1 MKLNIT
7 QTILVLFIIL
17 SSLNVDAKKMDF
29 PLEVVAGSAEIIVI
43 GEIYAVQNNSYTFK
57 IKETLKG
64 KKYNLISVEMFEEW
78 ICDTRI
84 EKAVKGQK
92 LCLFLKKKKSSWE
105 IINGSAGE
113 LFISGN
119 SIYLGG
125 EDSIIL
131 VNHKIARN
139 SIFLDQ
145 FKNAI
150 SDFCK
155 CYQFIGEF
163 DYFSG
168 KPQYF
173 IQTCSDLQISN
184 FKSKNKF
191 SIWLFEKMERYS
203 IQKMIFIDY
212 NSVIKPLLGFS
223 YAG

>member
-1 MKLNIT
+1 MIKNIT
-7 QTILVLFIIL
+7 QTILVLFIIF
-17 SSLNVDAKKMDF
+17 SSLKSEAKRREF
-29 PLEVVAGSAEIIVI
+29 PLVAVAGSADLIVI
-43 GEIYAVQNNSYTFK
+43 GEINGVKDNSYTFK

-64 KKYNLISVEMFEEW
+64 KKYNVISVEMFKEW
-78 ICDTRI
+78 TCDTRI

-92 LCLFLKKKKSSWE
+92 LCLFLKKKSSSWE

-113 LFISGN
+113 LFISGS

-125 EDSIIL
+125 DDSMIL
-131 VNHKIARN
+131 VNHEIARN
-139 SIFLDQ
+139 SISLAQ

-173 IQTCSDLQISN
+173 IQTCSDLQIST
-184 FKSKNKF
+184 FKCKSKF
-191 SIWLFEKMERYS
+191 STWLFEKMERYS
-203 IQKMIFIDY
+203 IQKIIFIDY
-212 NSVIKPLLGFS
+212 NSVFKPFWVFT
-223 YAG
+223 